1 MNKNNF
7 HNSQPNF
14 ELKAYARGKVF
25 FKLGVIMVMVMPP
38 SIFYYKK
45 HQKDLWARS
54 IVKDM
59 KRVSESGK
67 SMHDIPRY
75 DAPIQN
81 EKGGL

>member
-1 MNKNNF
+1 
-7 HNSQPNF
+7 
-14 ELKAYARGKVF
+14 
-25 FKLGVIMVMVMPP
+25 VMPP
-38 SIFYYKK
+38 SIIYYKK